1 MKAKRP
7 SNYDIMRDRMECEFA
22 KYDQTEMIRKFS
34 LKYDQSFL
42 YIHFAGREYRINR
55 NNGRVEWYS
64 DEAKVHIH
72 ASYNESMCIFD
83 ILAYSKPDC
92 RLSGRFI
99 TAGDLPG
106 TAKSATSSGNLFSGR
121 SNIFAGR
128 CEELSEACEKL
139 GGIPGTVGD
148 VSSIIPLFD
157 FFPVMLQFWDADTEF
172 EAVLKLMWDYNSM
185 NFVHFETLA
194 FASSH
199 LIDRLKEI
207 IVEVSRC

>member
-92 RLSGRFI
+92 RLSG
-99 TAGDLPG
+99 
-106 TAKSATSSGNLFSGR
+106 
-121 SNIFAGR
+121 
-128 CEELSEACEKL
+128 SEAASRYGVNGMC
-139 GGIPGTVGD
+139 
-148 VSSIIPLFD
+148 S
-157 FFPVMLQFWDADTEF
+157 
-172 EAVLKLMWDYNSM
+172 
-185 NFVHFETLA
+185 A
-194 FASSH
+194 FSRALPAASP
-199 LIDRLKEI
+199 E
-207 IVEVSRC
+207 